1 MRLSLAAAALLL
13 TTSSAALAAHPG
25 EELDGRI
32 HAGLSQDPPGPGSVP
47 LPKEKLLVPPAGAQ
61 HFVVVS
67 DSAKHGDAWLWD
79 QPDGSRAGRF
89 SMSLRGW
96 ITETDGVV
104 RLNQAGFPASLVVRG
119 VSPEGDAAE
128 TMSVGPDGVATWKAA
143 ADSGSAP
150 LTGFYVDNGA
160 PPFLME
166 AALGAALRKS
176 GAAGVPLLPVGRAF
190 LEQTGVS
197 ATVQGPGGPKTLRLV
212 QTRGFG
218 MAPSS
223 SWVDEKGEP
232 WGSVGWISFVPAG
245 YEEAPKVL
253 RPIQRDYE
261 RSQVTA
267 VAAKFLDPVNRAPVL
282 FDNVT
287 LFDADGGRFVPGQAV
302 LVQDGKIA
310 RIGRAGS
317 LKAPAG
323 ARSIDGA
330 GKSLVPG
337 LWDAH
342 RHAGS
347 ERALIGNLAT
357 GIVNYRSP
365 GSSIEDAE
373 RLMAA
378 QKAGTLLGGEGWF
391 QAIVDRKDPLAAQ
404 GATTVSSAA
413 EAVEAVRM
421 IKAKGLWGV
430 KFYTSMDPAWIAP
443 AAAEAKKL
451 GLHVNGHVP
460 ARMRPLEAVRAGY
473 DELTHINFVVMQLMP
488 QAVVDKANTAA
499 RIEGPAKYARSLDL
513 NSAEAHAMLAELKRK
528 GTWVDPSLVV
538 FESTLVADGGTPQ
551 APVAAYADS
560 VPPLVAR
567 GFRASGHPLIENL
580 TRDDYRKSF
589 AKLVELT
596 GALHKASVP
605 IVAGTDGEGREL
617 VRELELYEQGGLSKA
632 AALQTATINPA
643 RLVGAEARTGS
654 IAVGKEADLIL
665 VDGDVSKDLGAL
677 RRVLTVVSN
686 GVVMDGDA
694 LRQAAGYT
702 GRPK

>member
-1 MRLSLAAAALLL
+1 MRVALAAALLL
-13 TTSSAALAAHPG
+13 TASTAAYAAHPSQ
-25 EELDGRI
+25 ELDGRI
-32 HAGLSQDPPGPGSVP
+32 HFGLSQDPPGPGSVP
-47 LPKEKLLVPPAGAQ
+47 VAKDKLMVPPAGAQ

-67 DSAKHGDAWLWD
+67 DSAEHGDAWLWD

-104 RLNQAGFPASLVVRG
+104 RLNEAGLPVSLVVRG

-128 TMSVGPDGVATWKAA
+128 TMSVGPDGVAKWTAA

-160 PPFLME
+160 PPFLMD
-166 AALGAALRKS
+166 AALGEALRKAGS
-176 GAAGVPLLPVGRAF
+176 AGVPLLPVGRAY
-190 LEQTGVS
+190 LEPTDVT
-197 ATVQGPGGPKTLRLV
+197 ATVEGPAGPKKLRLV

-218 MAPSS
+218 MTPSS
-223 SWVDEKGEP
+223 SWVDENGQP
-232 WGSVGWISFVPAG
+232 WGSIGWISFVPAG
-245 YEEAPKVL
+245 YEGAPKIL
-253 RPIQRDYE
+253 RPIQQEFE
-261 RSQVTA
+261 RSQVKAVTA
-267 VAAKFLDPVNRAPVL
+267 RFLDPANRAPVV
-282 FDNVT
+282 FENVT
-287 LFDADGGRFVPGQAV
+287 LFDADGGRFVPGRAV
-302 LVQDGKIA
+302 LVQNGKIA
-310 RIGRAGS
+310 RIARAGS
-317 LKAPAG
+317 IKTPAG
-323 ARSIDGA
+323 GRTINGK

-357 GIVNYRSP
+357 GITSYRSP
-365 GSSIEDAE
+365 GSSIEDAQ
-373 RLMAA
+373 RLMAG

-391 QAIVDRKDPLAAQ
+391 QAIIDKKDPLAAQ

-430 KFYTSMDPAWIAP
+430 KFYTSMDPSWIAP
-443 AAAEAKKL
+443 AAAEARKL

-473 DELTHINFVVMQLMP
+473 GELTHINFVVMQLMP

-499 RIEGPAKYARSLDL
+499 RIEGPAKYAKDLDL
-513 NSAEAHAMLAELKRK
+513 DAPEARAMLAELKRS

-538 FESTLVADGGTPQ
+538 FESTLTADGGVPQ

-567 GFRASGHPLIENL
+567 GFRAGGHPLIENL
-580 TRDDYRKSF
+580 TRADYKKSF

-596 GALHKASVP
+596 GRLHKAGVP

-617 VRELELYEQGGLSKA
+617 VRELKLYEQGGLSKA
-632 AALQTATINPA
+632 EALKTATINPA
-643 RLVGAEARTGS
+643 RLVGADKRTGS
-654 IAVGKEADLIL
+654 ISVGKEADLLL
-665 VDGDVSKDLGAL
+665 VDGDVSQDLGAL
-677 RRVLTVVSN
+677 RRVLTVVSD

-694 LRQAAGYT
+694 LRTAAGYT
-702 GRPK
+702 RRPK

>member
-1 MRLSLAAAALLL
+1 MRLALAAAVLLL
-13 TTSSAALAAHPG
+13 TTTAALAHPG
-25 EELDGRI
+25 EEVDGRLHI
-32 HAGLSQDPPGPGSVP
+32 GLSQDPPGPGSVP
-47 LPKEKLLVPPAGAQ
+47 MPKEKLLLPPAAAQ

-104 RLNQAGFPASLVVRG
+104 RLNEAGLPVSLVVRG
-119 VSPEGDAAE
+119 VSPDGDAAE
-128 TMSVGPDGVATWKAA
+128 TLSIGPDGKATWKAA

-150 LTGFYVDNGA
+150 LNGFYVDNGA

-166 AALGAALRKS
+166 SALSAAFRKN
-176 GAAGVPLLPVGRAF
+176 GAAGVPLLPTGRAY
-190 LEQTGVS
+190 LDQTGVT
-197 ATVQGPGGPKTLRLV
+197 ATVQGPAGPKTLRLI

-218 MAPSS
+218 MTPSS
-223 SWVDEKGEP
+223 AWVDEKGDP
-232 WGSVGWISFVPAG
+232 WGSIGWISFVPAG
-245 YEEAPKVL
+245 YEAAPKIL
-253 RPIQRDYE
+253 RPIQQEYE
-261 RSQVTA
+261 RDQVKA
-267 VAAKFLDPVNRAPVL
+267 VTAKFLDPANRAPVL

-287 LFDADGGRFVPGQAV
+287 LFDADRGRFVPRQAV
-302 LVQDGKIA
+302 LVEGGKIA

-317 LKAPAG
+317 LKVPSG
-323 ARSIDGA
+323 GRTVDGA

-357 GIVNYRSP
+357 GITSYRSP
-365 GSSIEDAE
+365 GSSIEDAQ
-373 RLMAA
+373 RLMAE

-421 IKAKGLWGV
+421 IKDKGLWGV
-430 KFYTSMDPAWIAP
+430 KFYTSMDPSWIAP

-499 RIEGPAKYARSLDL
+499 RIEGPAKYAKDLDL
-513 NSAEAHAMLAELKRK
+513 NSAEARAMLAELKQK

-538 FESTLVADGGTPQ
+538 FEWSLASEGGTPQ
-551 APVAAYADS
+551 APVAAYSDS

-567 GFRASGHPLIENL
+567 GFRAGGHPLIENL
-580 TRDDYRKSF
+580 TRADYRKSM

-596 GALHKASVP
+596 GALHKAGVP

-617 VRELELYEQGGLSKA
+617 VRELELYEQGGFTKA

-643 RLVGAEARTGS
+643 RLVGADKRTGS
-654 IAVGKEADLIL
+654 IAVGKEADMILI
-665 VDGDVSKDLGAL
+665 DGDVSKELGAL
-677 RRVLTVVSN
+677 RRVLTVVTD

-694 LRQAAGYT
+694 LRTAAGYI